1 MSDGIN
7 LGAASY
13 MGKPKKKQKRIV
25 YFLDKS
31 LEVKITYM
39 KSWLNYQAFWL
50 VVSYYL
56 LEADV

>member
-13 MGKPKKKQKRIV
+13 MGKPKKKKQKRIV

-39 KSWLNYQAFWL
+39 KSWLNYTGIL
-50 VVSYYL
+50 IGC
-56 LEADV
+56 

>member
-13 MGKPKKKQKRIV
+13 MGNPKKKQKRIV

-39 KSWLNYQAFWL
+39 KSWLNYTGIL
-50 VVSYYL
+50 IGC
-56 LEADV
+56 